1 MKKLVAGVATLCL
14 VAAFGASAE
23 EQMMRVSM
31 VISSGEKTL
40 ASPTLVIAN
49 GKRGTLTIGEKVVAA
64 ATSPALDKSVAI
76 ELTPTLQADGSVNMP
91 IKLTFA
97 EEKLVG
103 QKPSTSTRQMMLE
116 LKVHPGNKAS
126 FVTPRADD
134 VEPMGMSIQLDLLDD
149 AQVAALRGPSAK

>member
-1 MKKLVAGVATLCL
+1 M
-14 VAAFGASAE
+14 
-23 EQMMRVSM
+23 
-31 VISSGEKTL
+31 
-40 ASPTLVIAN
+40 IAN

-126 FVTPRADD
+126 FVTPRADG
-134 VEPMGMSIQLDLLDD
+134 VEPMGMSIQLDLLDRSGAFGLIEID
-149 AQVAALRGPSAK
+149 LRSVGRPADDIRLAIIRQRHYLRRTAA